1 MKLSIITINYNNK
14 AGLQKTIDSVVAQTW
29 RDFEWIIID
38 GGSTDGSK
46 ELIEQYQR
54 HFAFWCSEPDKGV
67 YNAMNK
73 GIEKA
78 KGEYMNFMNSGDI
91 FYSKDTLEEVFA
103 RNTLNADMVYGD
115 WARDEKDKIVMMK
128 APQEASLY
136 SFYVDNICHQAMFI
150 KSLVMKKEG
159 YDEIYK
165 YYADWARWLKM
176 MLDKATSQYVPVVV
190 CLYDTQGISNQVNA
204 NMDAEMQRL
213 RSQIPIEERDLLEKL
228 REYFDESRMYK
239 RELSKYESEPVIQET
254 YTLIK
259 GNSWYYRLIRLN
271 LFLLM
276 RIQAFKNK
284 LSVSKAKK

>member
-46 ELIEQYQR
+46 ELIEQYQQ
-54 HFAFWCSEPDKGV
+54 HFAYWCSEPDKGV

-115 WARDEKDKIVMMK
+115 WVRIEKENNILMK
-128 APQEASLY
+128 APNEVSLDF
-136 SFYVDNICHQAMFI
+136 FYIDNICHQAMFL
-150 KSLVMKKEG
+150 KSSTMKKKG
-159 YDEIYK
+159 YDETFQI
-165 YYADWARWLKM
+165 YADWARWM
-176 MLDKATSQYVPVVV
+176 EMALDGLVFQYVPVTI
-190 CLYDTQGISNQVNA
+190 CCFDATEGLSNKLTSNLDMEKERMRTMISN
-204 NMDAEMQRL
+204 
-213 RSQIPIEERDLLEKL
+213 PI
-228 REYFDESRMYK
+228 REILNHNIEYK
-239 RELSKYESEPVIQET
+239 NELDKYRNNQLVQDVYS
-254 YTLIK
+254 LIIDYPL
-259 GNSWYYRLIRLN
+259 YYKWIRLN
-271 LFLLM
+271 IIFL
-276 RIQAFKNK
+276 K
-284 LSVSKAKK
+284 LLKKIFPPK